1 MKIDRTFVATAAL
14 LLGAANAALAYP
26 GGTPSYQTDVAPF
39 CAGCH
44 SSVAESDLEGAGE
57 RAAKEMISAKHLAPI
72 AAGEGGYKDLSEA
85 DRATLVAHIRAL
97 DAASTIALEFPPQVG
112 AGETFTV
119 TATLAGGAGPVVGVA
134 LVDRAHRW
142 YAKPAT
148 AVGWT
153 VVGAP
158 TVIGQD
164 GRPQKEW
171 TDARPE
177 AYGRATSYVNV
188 KGISSDASTES
199 WGSAKV
205 IFTLRAPDKPG
216 SYPLVGAYL
225 YGTEKG
231 SPLGTT
237 TNPVGW
243 KMPRGT
249 TAGASGRVRFTPA
262 HAITVK
268 PANGAPAAQ

>member
-1 MKIDRTFVATAAL
+1 MGMSRAAL
-14 LLGAANAALAYP
+14 AALVALAAGTASAYP

-57 RAAKEMISAKHLAPI
+57 RAAKEVIAAKHLAPI
-72 AAGEGGYKDLSEA
+72 AAGENGYKDLSEA
-85 DRATLVAHIRAL
+85 DRTTLVAHIRAL
-97 DAASTIALEFPPQVG
+97 DASSTIQMEFPPQV
-112 AGETFTV
+112 AVGETFNVTV
-119 TATLAGGAGPVVGVA
+119 NVTGGAGPVVGVA

-148 AVGWT
+148 SAGWT
-153 VVGAP
+153 VVGP
-158 TVIGQD
+158 PSVIGQD
-164 GRPQKEW
+164 GRPQSEW
-171 TDARPE
+171 SDARPE
-177 AYGRATSYVNV
+177 KFGRATTYVNV

-205 IFTLRAPDKPG
+205 IFTLKAPDKPG
-216 SYPLVGAYL
+216 DYPLVGVYL

-231 SPLGTT
+231 SPLGYT
-237 TNPVGW
+237 TNAVGW

-249 TAGASGRVRFTPA
+249 TAGASGRVRFTPE
-262 HAITVK
+262 HEITVK
-268 PANGAPAAQ
+268 PAEAAAAQGQ